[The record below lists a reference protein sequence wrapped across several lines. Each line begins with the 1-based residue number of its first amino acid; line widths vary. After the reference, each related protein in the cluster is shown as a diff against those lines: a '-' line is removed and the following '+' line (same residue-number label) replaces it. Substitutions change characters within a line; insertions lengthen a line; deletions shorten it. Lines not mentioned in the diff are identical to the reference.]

1 LGIASSSKERSP
13 RNDDKVITMQIEIA
27 TQADDELHEAFQR
40 LIPQLTKNNPPPS
53 LDFLLSLLRDESSTL
68 LLARDESNH
77 IIGALTLIV
86 YKVPTGIRS
95 IIEDVIVDES
105 ARGKKVGEQLMVKA
119 IEIAQKKGASNISLT
134 SNPHRLAANR
144 LYIKLGFQKRETNS
158 YQMKL

>member
-1 LGIASSSKERSP
+1 MEI
-13 RNDDKVITMQIEIA
+13 NMHIEIA
-27 TQADDELHEAFQR
+27 TQADDELYDAFQR
-40 LIPQLTKNNPPPS
+40 LIPQLTKNNPPPT
-53 LDFLLSLLRDESSTL
+53 LDLLRSLLADTSSTL
-68 LLARDESNH
+68 LVARDDSNK

-95 IIEDVIVDES
+95 IIEDVIVDEF

-119 IEIAQKKGASNISLT
+119 IEIAKSRGVNNISLT

-144 LYIKLGFQKRETNS
+144 LYIKLGFQKRETNA

>member
-1 LGIASSSKERSP
+1 
-13 RNDDKVITMQIEIA
+13 MQIEIA
-27 TQADDELHEAFQR
+27 TQADDELYEAFQH

-53 LDFLLSLLRDESSTL
+53 LDLLQALLADTSSTL
-68 LLARDESNH
+68 LVARDESNK

-95 IIEDVIVDES
+95 IIEDVVVDES
-105 ARGKKVGEQLMVKA
+105 ARGKSVGEKLMLKA
-119 IEIAQKKGASNISLT
+119 IEVAQKKGASNISLT

-144 LYIKLGFQKRETNS
+144 LYIKLGFTKRETNS

>member
-1 LGIASSSKERSP
+1 
-13 RNDDKVITMQIEIA
+13 MQIQIA
-27 TQADDELHEAFQR
+27 TQADAELYEAFHR

-53 LDFLLSLLRDESSTL
+53 LDLLHALLADESSTL
-68 LLARDESNH
+68 LVARDETNK

>member
-1 LGIASSSKERSP
+1 
-13 RNDDKVITMQIEIA
+13 MQIQIV
-27 TQADDELHEAFQR
+27 TQADDELYEAFQR
-40 LIPQLTKNNPPPS
+40 LIPQLTNNNPPPS
-53 LDFLLSLLRDESSTL
+53 LDLLLSLLRDESSTL
-68 LLARDESNH
+68 LVARDESNK

-105 ARGKKVGEQLMVKA
+105 ARGKKVGEQLMLKA
-119 IEIAQKKGASNISLT
+119 IEIAQKKEASNISLT

-144 LYIKLGFQKRETNS
+144 LYIKLGFQKRETNV

>member
-1 LGIASSSKERSP
+1 
-13 RNDDKVITMQIEIA
+13 MQIQIA
-27 TQADDELHEAFQR
+27 TQADDELYEAFQR
-40 LIPQLTKNNPPPS
+40 LIPQLTKTSAPPS
-53 LDFLLSLLRDESSTL
+53 LDLLLSLLRDEASTL
-68 LLARDESNH
+68 LVARDESNK

-105 ARGKKVGEQLMVKA
+105 ARGKKVGEQLMLKA

-144 LYIKLGFQKRETNS
+144 LYIKLGFQKRETNV